1 MTKKKKLKS
10 SQKMLLSK
18 KKNKKRKTV
27 SVIMFTR
34 SLGFVEFE
42 ISDMQA
48 FMFAWTEK
56 KVLFF
61 FYFKEL
67 TKEQDDS
74 TRKII
79 GFLFLPEESL
89 KQKVAYKY
97 ANSQC
102 FVHLIF
108 FYYYFFCLFV
118 RDNQP

>member
-1 MTKKKKLKS
+1 
-10 SQKMLLSK
+10 MLLSK
-18 KKNKKRKTV
+18 KKKKKKRKTV

-34 SLGFVEFE
+34 SLSFVEFE

-48 FMFAWTEK
+48 FMFTWTEK

-74 TRKII
+74 TRKIM

-89 KQKVAYKY
+89 KQVSRLHT
-97 ANSQC
+97 NM
-102 FVHLIF
+102 LIVSV
-108 FYYYFFCLFV
+108 LFI
-118 RDNQP
+118 